1 MVKPFRGLQA
11 AVVVVFFLMIW
22 LGLAGSAGAAVP
34 CNDDRGCDSLSLC
47 LNGVC
52 QTSLGQ
58 PCNDTAGCLRGG
70 RNLTCSNGVCTPF
83 VPQCTQDSQCG
94 AGRLCID
101 GQCLAGFCR
110 NNTQCGD
117 RQVCGSDSRCRT
129 VQCTTASHC
138 AADQYC
144 NPNTNMCVARCPSGQ
159 AFVRSNTQPVCSACV
174 DPRAPHFRPIAQGGC
189 PLGMIAADGFCIAD
203 CRPKPPA
210 KLGPKDPAGIGIV
223 PGNLP
228 PAPQPAPGTV
238 PGR

>member
-1 MVKPFRGLQA
+1 MVKLPKGFQMLI
-11 AVVVVFFLMIW
+11 VLLLFLMIW
-22 LGLAGSAGAAVP
+22 LGFTGSGAAAVP

-70 RNLTCSNGVCTPF
+70 RNLKCENGVCNPV
-83 VPQCTQDSQCG
+83 VPQCAQDSQCG
-94 AGRLCID
+94 AGRLCIA
-101 GQCLAGFCR
+101 GQCLTGFCR
-110 NNTQCGD
+110 SNTQCGD

-144 NPNTNMCVARCPSGQ
+144 NPNINMCVARCPAGQ
-159 AFVRSNTQPVCSACV
+159 QFVRSNTTPQCTACV
-174 DPRAPHFRPIAQGGC
+174 DPSKLQVRVCGA
-189 PLGMIAADGFCIAD
+189 GMVEAGGFCIQD
-203 CRPKPPA
+203 CRPKLAPRA
-210 KLGPKDPAGIGIV
+210 GPKDPAGIGIV

-228 PAPQPAPGTV
+228 PAPQPAPGGV